1 MISVIISAYKDRGWL
16 DDCINSV
23 KRQTFKDYEVILSSD
38 GNEELRQ
45 YADKNHFIFSLSPKG
60 NHSSALNNA
69 VRVASG
75 EWIKEV
81 HDDDLITENCLTDL
95 WNARGDYD
103 LIYANAV
110 NFAGLNEDM
119 KPYKSPAGITL
130 KDLLPVIT
138 CPIHAASW
146 MVRTDVFR
154 KVGGFD
160 VNVDCSEEY
169 EFYINLLTKGHRF
182 RYCNSI

>member
-45 YADKNHFIFSLSPKG
+45 YADKNHIIFSLSPKG

-69 VRVASG
+69 VQFASG

-81 HDDDLITENCLTDL
+81 HDDDLLTENCLTDL
-95 WNARGDYD
+95 WNARGSYD
-103 LIYANAV
+103 LVYANAV
-110 NFAGLNEDM
+110 NFRDDEHF
-119 KPYKSPAGITL
+119 KPYRSPMCITL
-130 KDLLPVIT
+130 NHLMPLIT
-138 CPIHAASW
+138 CPLHAATW

-154 KVGGFD
+154 
-160 VNVDCSEEY
+160 
-169 EFYINLLTKGHRF
+169 
-182 RYCNSI
+182 